1 MVGCREH
8 VTVPEVEPG
17 REDTPFDEDSMA
29 YDYQLVGCVRR
40 GDGFDNI

>member
-1 MVGCREH
+1 MVGCCEQ
-8 VTVPEVEPG
+8 VTAAEVEPG

-29 YDYQLVGCVRR
+29 YGHQLVGCVGR